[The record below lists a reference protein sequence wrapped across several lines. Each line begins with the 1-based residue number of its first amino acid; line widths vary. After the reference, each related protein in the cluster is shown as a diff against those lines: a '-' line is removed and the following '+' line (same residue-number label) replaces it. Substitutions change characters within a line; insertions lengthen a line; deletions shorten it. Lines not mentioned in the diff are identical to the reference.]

1 MSNIL
6 SFPFGKVSIHDNYL
20 VVVMNE
26 GITVTPE
33 FNSVLE
39 DIANTYFQDKN
50 FVYITHRINSYS
62 VDPNIYFKTSK
73 IKNLIGFAVVFG
85 DKIYRDNISLE
96 KTFFSKPFNSFN
108 SLEPAIEWTIK
119 LCDEVG

>member
-1 MSNIL
+1 
-6 SFPFGKVSIHDNYL
+6 
-20 VVVMNE
+20 MNE

-39 DIANTYFQDKN
+39 DIADTYFLDKN

-96 KTFFSKPFNSFN
+96 KTFFSKPFNSFT
-108 SLEPAIEWTIK
+108 SLEPAIEWANK
-119 LCDEVG
+119 LCDEVD